1 MSQARNEAITQ
12 ETKQQIAEL
21 QALGFYHTIE
31 LPDGEV
37 IPGLLSVERL
47 RNRLTQYDIPA
58 DLRGK
63 RVLDIGAW
71 DGFYTFEM
79 ERRGAHV
86 VALDLFR
93 NEKFLLA
100 RDLVKSKAE
109 YVVGDIC
116 RLSSKD
122 LGRFDIV
129 LFFGVLYHVKHPVM
143 ALENVCS
150 MTTDTAYVE
159 SYVIDDPA
167 DLSAI
172 PILEFYEHTELRG
185 QYDNWVGP
193 NVACLMAMART
204 AGFAEVQFESVLSNR
219 AHVTCRRKWS
229 SVPGNEAAPE
239 ILCVEN
245 SISRDH
251 SFSTTRDDYIS
262 IYFRSATP
270 GIQLDDVFAEIGPYA
285 ARPGE
290 VVDAGGDGWLAVLK
304 LPPGLDAQW
313 HGVRLRV
320 RKSQWSNS
328 LRIPIDVPAEDVS
341 AEDHAGDGSSQLHV
355 SLVTDG
361 KTWDRWQVKVGA
373 GSCLSV
379 WAAGIPDGSE
389 MKRILV
395 LLNGLNLPAIYL
407 SEPDAQGLRQVNATL
422 PAGLPPGKVKLR
434 LECAGTVS
442 PPVDVE
448 LAK

>member
-12 ETKQQIAEL
+12 ETKQQIAEM
-21 QALGFYHTIE
+21 QTLGFYHSIE
-31 LPDGEV
+31 LPSGE
-37 IPGLLSVERL
+37 ILPGLLSVDRL
-47 RNRLTQYDIPA
+47 RHRLTQFDIPA

-167 DLSAI
+167 DLNAI
-172 PILEFYEHTELRG
+172 PIMEFYERTELRG
-185 QYDNWVGP
+185 QFDNWCGP
-193 NVACLMAMART
+193 NVACLMGMART
-204 AGFAEVQFESVLSNR
+204 AGFVEVQFESVLSNR
-219 AHVTCRRKWS
+219 AHITCRRKWS
-229 SVPGNEAAPE
+229 TPPGQDTAPE

-251 SFSTTRDDYIS
+251 RFSTSQDDYLS
-262 IYFRSATP
+262 IYFRSETP
-270 GIQLDDVFAEIGPYA
+270 GLTCDDVFAEAGPFA
-285 ARPGE
+285 MRPGE
-290 VVDAGGDGWLAVLK
+290 VVDAGGNGWLAVCK

-313 HGVRLRV
+313 HTVRIRV
-320 RKSQWSNS
+320 HNSRWSNS
-328 LRIPIDVPAEDVS
+328 LRIPVDVPAEDQ
-341 AEDHAGDGSSQLHV
+341 GGSGSPNLHV
-355 SLVTDG
+355 NLVTDG
-361 KTWDRWQVKVGA
+361 KTWDRWRVNSGA
-373 GSCLSV
+373 DSSLSL
-379 WAAGIPDGSE
+379 WARGIPDSIE
-389 MKRILV
+389 KKQLLV
-395 LLNGLNLPAIYL
+395 LLNGVNLPAIYV
-407 SEPDAQGLRQVNATL
+407 SATDAEGLKQVNATL
-422 PAGLPPGKVKLR
+422 PGGLRPGKFKLR
-434 LECAGTVS
+434 LECGDEVS
-442 PPVDVE
+442 APVDVE
-448 LAK
+448 LI

>member
-12 ETKQQIAEL
+12 ETKKQIAEME
-21 QALGFYHTIE
+21 ALGFYHTIE
-31 LPDGEV
+31 LPNGEV
-37 IPGLLSVERL
+37 LPGLLSVERL
-47 RNRLTQYDIPA
+47 RNRLTQFEIPA

-129 LFFGVLYHVKHPVM
+129 LFFGVLYHLKHPLL

-150 MTTDTAYVE
+150 MTADTAYVE
-159 SYVIDDPA
+159 SYVIDNPA
-167 DLSAI
+167 DLNAI
-172 PILEFYEHTELRG
+172 PIMEFYERTELRG
-185 QYDNWVGP
+185 QFDNWVGP
-193 NVACLMAMART
+193 NVTCLLAMART
-204 AGFAEVQFESVLSNR
+204 AGFAEVQFESVLSSR

-229 SVPGNEAAPE
+229 TTPGSDTAPE
-239 ILCVEN
+239 IICVEN

-270 GIQLDDVFAEIGPYA
+270 GIQCDDVYAEVGPYA
-285 ARPGE
+285 VRPGE
-290 VVDAGGDGWLAVLK
+290 VVGVGVDGWLAVCK

-313 HGVRLRV
+313 HALRLRV
-320 RKSQWSNS
+320 RKSQWSNTV
-328 LRIPIDVPAEDVS
+328 RVPVDVAVEDQ
-341 AEDHAGDGSSQLHV
+341 GGTGSEQLEV
-355 SLVTDG
+355 NVVTDG
-361 KTWDRWQVKVGA
+361 KTWERGRIKVGA
-373 GSCLSV
+373 GSCLSL
-379 WAAGIPDGSE
+379 WARGVPDGCDVQE
-389 MKRILV
+389 VLV
-395 LLNGLNLPAIYL
+395 LLNGMNLPAVYV
-407 SEPDAQGLRQVNATL
+407 SAADAKGFKQVNATL
-422 PAGLPPGKVKLR
+422 PSGLPPGKFKLR
-434 LECAGTVS
+434 LECADNIS
-442 PPVDVE
+442 APVEVE
-448 LAK
+448 LIK

>member
-12 ETKQQIAEL
+12 ETKKQIAEL
-21 QALGFYHTIE
+21 ETLGFYHSIE
-31 LPDGEV
+31 LPNGE
-37 IPGLLSVERL
+37 ILPGLLSVDRL
-47 RNRLTQYDIPA
+47 RNRLAQFEIPS

-116 RLSSKD
+116 RLSSRD

-129 LFFGVLYHVKHPVM
+129 LFFGVLYHVKHPLM

-150 MTTDTAYVE
+150 LTTDTAYVE
-159 SYVIDDPA
+159 SYVIDDGA
-167 DLSAI
+167 DLNAV

-185 QYDNWVGP
+185 QFDNWVGP
-193 NVACLMAMART
+193 NVSCLLAMART
-204 AGFAEVQFESVLSNR
+204 AGFAEVEFESVLSNR

-229 SVPGNEAAPE
+229 TAPGGDTSPE
-239 ILCVEN
+239 IICVEN

-251 SFSTTRDDYIS
+251 SFSLARDDYFS

-270 GIQLDDVFAEIGPYA
+270 GIGCDDVIVEVGPYA
-285 ARPGE
+285 VRPGE
-290 VVDAGGDGWLAVLK
+290 VVDSGGDGWLAVCK
-304 LPPGLDAQW
+304 LPPGLDPRW
-313 HGVRLRV
+313 HALRLRV
-320 RKSQWSNS
+320 RRSQWSNS
-328 LRIPIDVPAEDVS
+328 VRIPVDVPAEDQGG
-341 AEDHAGDGSSQLHV
+341 AGSPDLQVH
-355 SLVTDG
+355 LVTDG
-361 KTWDRWQVKVGA
+361 KTWDRWRVKA
-373 GSCLSV
+373 GPDSSLSL
-379 WAAGIPDGSE
+379 WALGIPDSVE
-389 MKRILV
+389 KKQVLV
-395 LLNGLNLPAIYL
+395 QLNGMNLPAIYV
-407 SEPDAQGLRQVNATL
+407 SVTDANGLKQVNATL
-422 PAGLPPGKVKLR
+422 PAGLQPGKFTLR
-434 LECAGTVS
+434 LECVDQISA
-442 PPVDVE
+442 PVDVE
-448 LAK
+448 LV

>member
-12 ETKQQIAEL
+12 ETKKQIAEME
-21 QALGFYHTIE
+21 ALGFYHTIE
-31 LPDGEV
+31 LPNGEV
-37 IPGLLSVERL
+37 LPGLLSAERL
-47 RNRLTQYDIPA
+47 RNRLTQFAIPT

-122 LGRFDIV
+122 LGRFDMV

-150 MTTDTAYVE
+150 MTLDTAYVE
-159 SYVIDDPA
+159 SYVIDDGT
-167 DLSAI
+167 DLST
-172 PILEFYEHTELRG
+172 PPVLEFYEKTELRG
-185 QYDNWVGP
+185 QFDNWVGP
-193 NVACLMAMART
+193 NVPCLLAMARA
-204 AGFAEVQFESVLSNR
+204 AGFADVQFESVLSNR
-219 AHVTCRRKWS
+219 AHLTCRRKWS
-229 SVPGNEAAPE
+229 SAPGSDTAPE
-239 ILCVEN
+239 IICVEN

-251 SFSTTRDDYIS
+251 DFSTNRDDYIS

-270 GIQLDDVFAEIGPYA
+270 GIGCDDVYAEVGPYA
-285 ARPGE
+285 ARPAE
-290 VVDAGGDGWLAVLK
+290 IVDAGGDGWLGVLK
-304 LPPGLDAQW
+304 LPPGLDANW
-313 HGVRLRV
+313 HAIRLRV
-320 RKSQWSNS
+320 KQSQWSNS
-328 LRIPIDVPAEDVS
+328 LRIPVDLSLEDQR
-341 AEDHAGDGSSQLHV
+341 ASSFLPESTDLRI
-355 SLVTDG
+355 SLATDG
-361 KTWDRWQVKVGA
+361 KTWDRWRVKIGA

-379 WAAGIPDGSE
+379 WAAGIADACE
-389 MKRILV
+389 LRQILV
-395 LLNGLNLPAIYL
+395 LLNGLNLPAIYV
-407 SEPDAQGLRQVNATL
+407 SELDAEGLRQVNATL

-434 LECAGTVS
+434 LLCAGDVS
-442 PPVDVE
+442 APVDLE
-448 LAK
+448 LVK

>member
-12 ETKQQIAEL
+12 ETKKQIAEM

-31 LPDGEV
+31 LPNGEV
-37 IPGLLSVERL
+37 LPGLLSAERL
-47 RNRLTQYDIPA
+47 RNRLTQFDIPA

-100 RDLVKSKAE
+100 RELVKSKAE

-150 MTTDTAYVE
+150 MAIDTAYVE

-167 DLSAI
+167 DLTAI
-172 PILEFYEHTELRG
+172 PVMEFYEQTELRG
-185 QYDNWVGP
+185 QFDNWVGP
-193 NVACLMAMART
+193 NVTCLMAMARA
-204 AGFAEVQFESVLSNR
+204 AGFAEVRFESVLSNR
-219 AHVTCRRKWS
+219 AHITCRRKWS
-229 SVPGNEAAPE
+229 SNPGIEAAPE
-239 ILCVEN
+239 IICVEN

-251 SFSTTRDDYIS
+251 DFSTTRDDYIS
-262 IYFRSATP
+262 IYFRSAAS
-270 GIQLDDVFAEIGPYA
+270 GIQCDDVYAELGPYA

-304 LPPGLDAQW
+304 LPPGLDARW
-313 HGVRLRV
+313 HPFRLRV
-320 RKSQWSNS
+320 RNSQWSNS
-328 LRIPIDVPAEDVS
+328 LRIPVDLVAEDQT
-341 AEDHAGDGSSQLHV
+341 AETSDLRVALA
-355 SLVTDG
+355 TDG
-361 KTWDRWQVKVGA
+361 KTWDRWRIKAGA

-379 WAAGIPDGSE
+379 WAAGIPEDCK
-389 MKRILV
+389 MKEILV
-395 LLNGLNLPAIYL
+395 LLNGFNLPAIYV
-407 SEPDAQGLRQVNATL
+407 SEKPDAEGLRQVNATL
-422 PAGLPPGKVKLR
+422 PAGLPPGKYRLR
-434 LECAGTVS
+434 LECVRSVS
-442 PPVDVE
+442 APVDVE
-448 LAK
+448 LVK

>member
-12 ETKQQIAEL
+12 ETKQQIAEM
-21 QALGFYHTIE
+21 QTLGFYHSIE
-31 LPDGEV
+31 LPNGE
-37 IPGLLSVERL
+37 ILPGLLSVDRL
-47 RNRLTQYDIPA
+47 RHRLTQFDIPA

-150 MTTDTAYVE
+150 MTKDTAYVE

-167 DLSAI
+167 DLNAI
-172 PILEFYEHTELRG
+172 PILEFYERTELRG
-185 QYDNWVGP
+185 QFDNWCGP
-193 NVACLMAMART
+193 NVACLLGMART
-204 AGFAEVQFESVLSNR
+204 AGFVEVQFESVLSNR

-229 SVPGNEAAPE
+229 TSPGPDPAPE

-251 SFSTTRDDYIS
+251 TFSTKEDDYVS
-262 IYFRSATP
+262 FYFRSEAP
-270 GIQLDDVFAEIGPYA
+270 GLQCDDVFAEVGPYA

-290 VVDAGGDGWLAVLK
+290 VVDAGGNGWLAVCK
-304 LPPGLDAQW
+304 LPPGLEAGW
-313 HGVRLRV
+313 HTVHLRV
-320 RKSQWSNS
+320 RESQWSNE
-328 LRIPIDVPAEDVS
+328 LRIPVDVPAEDQNAPASPGLQV
-341 AEDHAGDGSSQLHV
+341 D
-355 SLVTDG
+355 LVTDG
-361 KTWDRWQVKVGA
+361 KTWERWRVKSGPD
-373 GSCLSV
+373 SSLSL
-379 WAAGIPDGSE
+379 WASGIPDTCE
-389 MKRILV
+389 RKQVLV
-395 LLNGLNLPAIYL
+395 LLNGMHLPAVYI
-407 SEPDAQGLRQVNATL
+407 SETNADGLKQVNATL
-422 PAGLPPGKVKLR
+422 PAGLRPGQATLR
-434 LECAGTVS
+434 LQCAGKTS
-442 PPVDVE
+442 APVTLE
-448 LAK
+448 LI

>member
-1 MSQARNEAITQ
+1 MSEARNEAITQ

-21 QALGFYHTIE
+21 ETLGFYHTIE
-31 LPDGEV
+31 LPGGEV
-37 IPGLLSVERL
+37 LPGLLSVERL
-47 RNRLTQYDIPA
+47 RRRLTQFDIPA

-100 RDLVKSKAE
+100 RDLVKSSAE

-150 MTTDTAYVE
+150 LTKDTAYVE
-159 SYVIDDPA
+159 SYVIDDGT
-167 DLSAI
+167 DLDAV
-172 PILEFYEHTELRG
+172 PVLEFYERSELRG
-185 QYDNWVGP
+185 QFDNWVGP
-193 NVACLMAMART
+193 NVPCLMAMART
-204 AGFAEVQFESVLSNR
+204 AGFAEVTYEGNLSTR
-219 AHVTCRRKWS
+219 AHITCRRKWLTGAG
-229 SVPGNEAAPE
+229 PEPAPQ

-245 SISRDH
+245 SITRDH
-251 SFSTTRDDYIS
+251 NFSTTRDDYFS

-270 GIQLDDVFAEIGPYA
+270 GLGCDDVFVEVGPYA
-285 ARPGE
+285 VRPGE
-290 VVDAGGDGWLAVLK
+290 VVDSGGDGWLAVCK

-313 HGVRLRV
+313 HTLRLRV
-320 RKSQWSNS
+320 RHSQWSNA
-328 LRIPIDVPAEDVS
+328 LCIPVDLTAEDQV
-341 AEDHAGDGSSQLHV
+341 DAGSPDLCV
-355 SLVTDG
+355 NLATDG
-361 KTWDRWQVKVGA
+361 KTWDRWRVRVGPD
-373 GSCLSV
+373 SCLSI
-379 WAAGIPDGSE
+379 WASGIPDGCE
-389 MKRILV
+389 MKQILV
-395 LLNGLNLPAIYL
+395 LLNGLNLPAIYV
-407 SEPDAQGLRQVNATL
+407 SQPDAEGLRQVNATL

-434 LECAGTVS
+434 LECAGRAS
-442 PPVDVE
+442 APVDVE
-448 LAK
+448 LTKPAQ

>member
-12 ETKQQIAEL
+12 ETKKQIAEME
-21 QALGFYHTIE
+21 ALGFYHTIE
-31 LPDGEV
+31 LPNGEV
-37 IPGLLSVERL
+37 LPGLLSVERL
-47 RNRLTQYDIPA
+47 RNRLTQFDIPA

-100 RDLVKSKAE
+100 RDLVKSEAE

-150 MTTDTAYVE
+150 MTIDTAYVE

-167 DLSAI
+167 DLNAI
-172 PILEFYEHTELRG
+172 PVLEFYEKTELRG
-185 QYDNWVGP
+185 QFDNWVGP
-193 NVACLMAMART
+193 NVPCLMAMARA
-204 AGFAEVQFESVLSNR
+204 AGFAEVRFESVLSNR

-229 SVPGNEAAPE
+229 SAPGNDRAPE
-239 ILCVEN
+239 IICVEN

-251 SFSTTRDDYIS
+251 NFSNTRDDYIS

-270 GIQLDDVFAEIGPYA
+270 GIQCDDVYAEVGPYA

-304 LPPGLDAQW
+304 LPPGLDSLW
-313 HGVRLRV
+313 HPVRLRV
-320 RKSQWSNS
+320 RDSQWSNS
-328 LRIPIDVPAEDVS
+328 LRIPVDVPAEDS
-341 AEDHAGDGSSQLHV
+341 GGDGSSQLHV
-355 SLVTDG
+355 NLVTDG
-361 KTWDRWQVKVGA
+361 KTWDRWRVKVGA
-373 GSCLSV
+373 DSSLSV
-379 WAAGIPDGSE
+379 WAAGIPNTCE
-389 MKRILV
+389 MKQILV

-407 SEPDAQGLRQVNATL
+407 SEPDAEGLRQVNATL
-422 PAGLPPGKVKLR
+422 PAGLLPGKVKLR
-434 LECAGTVS
+434 LECAGNVS
-442 PPVDVE
+442 APVDVE

>member
-12 ETKQQIAEL
+12 ETKRHIAEL
-21 QALGFYHTIE
+21 EALGFYHTIE
-31 LPDGEV
+31 LPNGDV
-37 IPGLLSVERL
+37 LPGLLSVERL
-47 RNRLTQYDIPA
+47 RNRLTQFAIPA

-79 ERRGAHV
+79 ERRGAQV

-129 LFFGVLYHVKHPVM
+129 LFFGVLYHLKHPVM
-143 ALENVCS
+143 ALENVCAL
-150 MTTDTAYVE
+150 TIDTAYVE
-159 SYVIDDPA
+159 SYVIDDGT
-167 DLSAI
+167 DLGA
-172 PILEFYEHTELRG
+172 PPVMEFYEKTELRG
-185 QYDNWVGP
+185 QFDNWVGP
-193 NVACLMAMART
+193 NVACLLAMART

-219 AHVTCRRKWS
+219 AHVTCRRNWS
-229 SVPGNEAAPE
+229 TTAGDDPAPE
-239 ILCVEN
+239 IICVEN

-270 GIQLDDVFAEIGPYA
+270 GIHCDDVYAEVGPYA
-285 ARPGE
+285 ARPAE
-290 VVDAGGDGWLAVLK
+290 IVDAGGDGWLAVCK
-304 LPPGLDAQW
+304 LPPGLDARW
-313 HGVRLRV
+313 HALRLRV
-320 RKSQWSNS
+320 RKSQWSNAV
-328 LRIPIDVPAEDVS
+328 RIPVDVPAQDQGDAGSPQLDV
-341 AEDHAGDGSSQLHV
+341 H
-355 SLVTDG
+355 LVTDG
-361 KTWDRWQVKVGA
+361 KTWERWRVKVGN

-379 WAAGIPDGSE
+379 WAGGIPDGCE
-389 MKRILV
+389 MKQILV
-395 LLNGLNLPAIYL
+395 LLNGLNLPAIYAG
-407 SEPDAQGLRQVNATL
+407 EPDAEGLRQVNATL
-422 PAGLPPGKVKLR
+422 PAGLPPGKATLR
-434 LECAGTVS
+434 LECAGNTS
-442 PPVDVE
+442 APVDVE
-448 LAK
+448 LVK

>member
-12 ETKQQIAEL
+12 ETKEHIAQME
-21 QALGFYHTIE
+21 ALGFYHTIE
-31 LPDGEV
+31 LPNGEV
-37 IPGLLSVERL
+37 LPGLLSVERL
-47 RNRLTQYDIPA
+47 RNRLTQFDIPA

-79 ERRGAHV
+79 ERRGAQV

-150 MTTDTAYVE
+150 MTIDTAYVE

-167 DLSAI
+167 DLSAV
-172 PILEFYEHTELRG
+172 PVMEFYEKTELRG
-185 QYDNWVGP
+185 QFDNWVGP
-193 NVACLMAMART
+193 NVPCLMGMART

-229 SVPGNEAAPE
+229 STPGSDTAPE
-239 ILCVEN
+239 IICVEN

-251 SFSTTRDDYIS
+251 NFSTTRDDYIS
-262 IYFRSATP
+262 IYFRSAAP
-270 GIQLDDVFAEIGPYA
+270 GIQCDDLFAEVGPCA

-290 VVDAGGDGWLAVLK
+290 VVDFGGDGWLAVLR
-304 LPPGLDAQW
+304 LPPGLDSRW
-313 HGVRLRV
+313 HPIRLRV
-320 RKSQWSNS
+320 RNSQWSNS
-328 LRIPIDVPAEDVS
+328 VRIPVDVLADDHGAVS
-341 AEDHAGDGSSQLHV
+341 PNLRVTLA
-355 SLVTDG
+355 TDG
-361 KTWDRWQVKVGA
+361 KTWDRWRIKAGA

-379 WAAGIPDGSE
+379 WAAGIPEDCKMRE
-389 MKRILV
+389 TLV
-395 LLNGLNLPAIYL
+395 LLNGLNLPAIYV
-407 SEPDAQGLRQVNATL
+407 SEKPDAEGQRQVNATL
-422 PAGLPPGKVKLR
+422 PAGLPPGKYRLR
-434 LECAGTVS
+434 LECAGNIS
-442 PPVDVE
+442 GPVDVE
-448 LAK
+448 LVK

>member
-12 ETKQQIAEL
+12 ETKKQIAEL
-21 QALGFYHTIE
+21 ETLGFYHTIE
-31 LPDGEV
+31 LPGGEV
-37 IPGLLSVERL
+37 LPGLLSVERL
-47 RNRLTQYDIPA
+47 RNRLTQFEIPA

-116 RLSSKD
+116 RLSSKE

-129 LFFGVLYHVKHPVM
+129 LFFGVLYHLKHPLL
-143 ALENVCS
+143 ALENVCEL
-150 MTTDTAYVE
+150 TTDTAYVE
-159 SYVIDDPA
+159 SYVIDDGT
-167 DLSAI
+167 DLNAV
-172 PILEFYEHTELRG
+172 PVLEFYERTELRG
-185 QYDNWVGP
+185 QFDNWVGP
-193 NVACLMAMART
+193 NVSCLLAMART

-229 SVPGNEAAPE
+229 TTAGGEKAPE
-239 ILCVEN
+239 IICVEN

-262 IYFRSATP
+262 IYFRSPTP
-270 GIQLDDVFAEIGPYA
+270 GIGCDDVYAEVGPYA

-290 VVDAGGDGWLAVLK
+290 VVDAGGDGWLAVCK
-304 LPPGLDAQW
+304 LPPGLDPRW
-313 HGVRLRV
+313 HPLRLRV

-328 LRIPIDVPAEDVS
+328 VRIPVDVAAEDQGG
-341 AEDHAGDGSSQLHV
+341 AGSRQLDVH
-355 SLVTDG
+355 LVTDG
-361 KTWDRWQVKVGA
+361 RTWDRWRVKVGA
-373 GSCLSV
+373 GSSLSL
-379 WAAGIPDGSE
+379 WARGVPDGCDIKE
-389 MKRILV
+389 VLV
-395 LLNGLNLPAIYL
+395 LLNGMHLPAIYV
-407 SEPDAQGLRQVNATL
+407 SAADAEGLKQVNATL
-422 PAGLPPGKVKLR
+422 PSGLPPGKVKVR
-434 LECAGTVS
+434 LQCGGNTSAS
-442 PPVDVE
+442 VDVE
-448 LAK
+448 LTK

>member
-12 ETKQQIAEL
+12 ETKKQIAEME
-21 QALGFYHTIE
+21 ALGFYHTIE
-31 LPDGEV
+31 LPNGEV
-37 IPGLLSVERL
+37 LPGLLSVERL
-47 RNRLTQYDIPA
+47 RNRLTQFDIPA
-58 DLRGK
+58 DLSGK

-129 LFFGVLYHVKHPVM
+129 LFFGVLYHLKHPLL

-150 MTTDTAYVE
+150 LTTGTAYVE
-159 SYVIDDPA
+159 SYVIDEPA
-167 DLSAI
+167 DLNAI
-172 PILEFYEHTELRG
+172 PILEFYEKTELRG
-185 QYDNWVGP
+185 QFDNWVGP
-193 NVACLMAMART
+193 NVACLLAMART

-229 SVPGNEAAPE
+229 TTPGNDTAPE
-239 ILCVEN
+239 IICVEN

-251 SFSTTRDDYIS
+251 GFSTTRDDYIS

-270 GIQLDDVFAEIGPYA
+270 GIQCDDVYAEVGPYA
-285 ARPGE
+285 VRPGE
-290 VVDAGGDGWLAVLK
+290 IVDAGGDGWLAVCK

-313 HGVRLRV
+313 HALRLRV

-328 LRIPIDVPAEDVS
+328 VRIPVDVPVEDQGG
-341 AEDHAGDGSSQLHV
+341 AGSPQLNV
-355 SLVTDG
+355 ELVTDG
-361 KTWDRWQVKVGA
+361 KTWDRWRVKVGA
-373 GSCLSV
+373 GSCLSL
-379 WAAGIPDGSE
+379 WARGIPDGCD
-389 MKRILV
+389 MQQVLV
-395 LLNGLNLPAIYL
+395 LLNGINLPAVYV
-407 SEPDAQGLRQVNATL
+407 SAADAEGLKQVNATL
-422 PAGLPPGKVKLR
+422 PSGLPSGKVKLR
-434 LECAGTVS
+434 LECAGNTS
-442 PPVDVE
+442 APVDVE
-448 LAK
+448 LIK

>member
-1 MSQARNEAITQ
+1 
-12 ETKQQIAEL
+12 
-21 QALGFYHTIE
+21 
-31 LPDGEV
+31 
-37 IPGLLSVERL
+37 
-47 RNRLTQYDIPA
+47 
-58 DLRGK
+58 
-63 RVLDIGAW
+63 VLDIGAW

-79 ERRGAHV
+79 ERRGAQV

-159 SYVIDDPA
+159 SYVIDSPA
-167 DLSAI
+167 NLNAI
-172 PILEFYEHTELRG
+172 PILEFYEKTELRG
-185 QYDNWVGP
+185 RYDNWVGP
-193 NVACLMAMART
+193 NTTCLMAMART
-204 AGFAEVQFESVLSNR
+204 AGFAEVEFNSVLDYR

-229 SVPGNEAAPE
+229 AAAGPEAAPE
-239 ILCVEN
+239 IICIEN
-245 SISRDH
+245 SFTRDH
-251 SFSTTRDDYIS
+251 DFSTNRDDYLS

-270 GIQLDDVFAEIGPYA
+270 GLSCDDVFVEIGPYGA
-285 ARPGE
+285 PSG
-290 VVDAGGDGWLAVLK
+290 VVIDAGGEGWVAGCK

-313 HGVRLRV
+313 HAVRLRV

-328 LRIPIDVPAEDVS
+328 VRIPVDLSPEDQS
-341 AEDHAGDGSSQLHV
+341 GATEFPDLHV

-361 KTWDRWQVKVGA
+361 KTWDRWRVKVGA
-373 GSCLSV
+373 GSCLSI
-379 WAAGIPDGSE
+379 WAAGIPDQSD
-389 MKRILV
+389 MKQILV
-395 LLNGLNLPAIYL
+395 LLNGLNLPAIYV
-407 SEPDAQGLRQVNATL
+407 SEPDAEGLRQVNATL
-422 PAGLPPGKVKLR
+422 PAGLRPGKFKLR
-434 LECAGTVS
+434 LECAGNIS
-442 PPVDVE
+442 APVDVE
-448 LAK
+448 LVK

>member
-12 ETKQQIAEL
+12 ETKEQIAEL
-21 QALGFYHTIE
+21 ERLGFYHTIE
-31 LPDGEV
+31 LPNGE
-37 IPGLLSVERL
+37 ILPGLLSVERL
-47 RNRLTQYDIPA
+47 RNRLTQFDIPA

-150 MTTDTAYVE
+150 MTIDTAYVE

-167 DLSAI
+167 DLNAI
-172 PILEFYEHTELRG
+172 PILEFYERTELRG

-193 NVACLMAMART
+193 NVTCLMAMART
-204 AGFAEVQFESVLSNR
+204 AGFAEVQFSSVLSNR

-229 SVPGNEAAPE
+229 TQPGNDTAPE
-239 ILCVEN
+239 IICVEN
-245 SISRDH
+245 SNSRDH
-251 SFSTTRDDYIS
+251 SFLTTRDDYIS
-262 IYFRSATP
+262 IYFRSAAP
-270 GIQLDDVFAEIGPYA
+270 GLDCDDVYAEVGPYA
-285 ARPGE
+285 VRPGE
-290 VVDAGGDGWLAVLK
+290 LVDAGGDGWLAVLK

-313 HGVRLRV
+313 HAVRLRV
-320 RKSQWSNS
+320 RNSQWSNS
-328 LRIPIDVPAEDVS
+328 LRIPVDVPAEDQG
-341 AEDHAGDGSSQLHV
+341 GDGSSELHV
-355 SLVTDG
+355 NLVTDG
-361 KTWDRWQVKVGA
+361 KTWDRWRVKVGA
-373 GSCLSV
+373 DSSLSV
-379 WAAGIPDGSE
+379 WASGIPDGCE
-389 MKRILV
+389 MKDVLV
-395 LLNGLNLPAIYL
+395 LLNGLNLPAIYV
-407 SEPDAQGLRQVNATL
+407 SEKPDAEGLRQVNATL

-434 LECAGTVS
+434 LECVGISSA
-442 PPVDVE
+442 PVDVE
-448 LAK
+448 LTQ

>member
-12 ETKQQIAEL
+12 ETKKQIAEME
-21 QALGFYHTIE
+21 ALGFYHTIE
-31 LPDGEV
+31 LPNGEV
-37 IPGLLSVERL
+37 LPGLLSVERL
-47 RNRLTQYDIPA
+47 RNRLTQFDIPA

-150 MTTDTAYVE
+150 MTIDTAYVE

-167 DLSAI
+167 DLNAI
-172 PILEFYEHTELRG
+172 PVMEFYEKTELRG
-185 QYDNWVGP
+185 QFDNWVGP
-193 NVACLMAMART
+193 NVACLIAMALT

-229 SVPGNEAAPE
+229 TTPGNDAAPE
-239 ILCVEN
+239 IICVEN

-251 SFSTTRDDYIS
+251 NFSSTRDDYIS

-270 GIQLDDVFAEIGPYA
+270 GIQCGDVCAEIGPYA

-304 LPPGLDAQW
+304 LPPGLDPLW
-313 HGVRLRV
+313 HGVRIRV
-320 RKSQWSNS
+320 RSSQWSNS
-328 LRIPIDVPAEDVS
+328 VRIPVDLSPEDQGAKSFAPEAPDLRV
-341 AEDHAGDGSSQLHV
+341 ALA
-355 SLVTDG
+355 TDG
-361 KTWDRWQVKVGA
+361 KTWDRWRVKVGA

-379 WAAGIPDGSE
+379 WASGIPDGCE
-389 MKRILV
+389 MKQILI
-395 LLNGLNLPAIYL
+395 LLNGLNLPAIYV
-407 SEPDAQGLRQVNATL
+407 SEPDAEGLRQVNATL

-434 LECAGTVS
+434 LECAGNVS
-442 PPVDVE
+442 APVDVE